1 MNDNSTNKNTA
12 SNIISLSDKEIKK
25 YRLAK
30 TDELFLEDDLIFLYE
45 DAYVKISKYSKLL
58 KYKIH
63 KDTTVYRRK

>member
-30 TDELFLEDDLIFLYE
+30 TDELFIEDDLIFLYE
-45 DAYVKISKYSKLL
+45 DVYV
-58 KYKIH
+58 
-63 KDTTVYRRK
+63 